1 MKVAKYALGN
11 CIDELQAP
19 SQILILPHFTIVNR
33 IFEEPFLS
41 HSLRLCPASQGFQGT
56 GRPTRRLI
64 VPLSRVKEKFLSRDK
79 KVLPVPLSLCHRTKA
94 GANVP
99 EQNPL
104 SRVIPGQNKFQNF
117 KKKMTI
123 FPGLNKIEGT
133 PTLKLAMVKR

>member
-1 MKVAKYALGN
+1 MHFLCFLAVLELMSDSLTAL
-11 CIDELQAP
+11 
-19 SQILILPHFTIVNR
+19 FTIVNP

-79 KVLPVPLSLCHRTKA
+79 KVLPAPLSLCPGTKA

-117 KKKMTI
+117 KKNDHISWFKQDRRYSD
-123 FPGLNKIEGT
+123 PKACNG
-133 PTLKLAMVKR
+133 